1 LEVACRTFVATA
13 SPPCGVQLQFEVTRT
28 FGYIRF
34 LLYCILVFAGPT
46 EQLLNN
52 AFEGALKNWEI
63 GPFAAWIGKTKI
75 FNDLDLQWDFAIS
88 LPNQHLTRPVGTDAA
103 ATVLRPT
110 KRQQAGSNGDSSPFA
125 NVHGQPVTEELE
137 EDIPVEEQ
145 WSLIVWLKPGERGTT
160 VDMRRFTAVVDKMA
174 NPAFTK
180 SVDGSWDIFLS
191 HYQVGSCP
199 TLWPINSLTTFF
211 MSDVLPVLRG
221 PFLVVAHVCTQGN
234 AGNTVMSLKALLES
248 ASPGLRCWLDKD
260 EDATEAGMR
269 RGVAGSRYYLLF
281 LTQGVLTRPFVQLEA
296 REALALGKPV
306 ILVHETDPRFGAAP
320 GFNDYVSEAP
330 PDLRQVFSLA
340 NSIPWYREE
349 DFRAV
354 SIKKILQ
361 AAGRTAI

>member
-1 LEVACRTFVATA
+1 MEQLDKEQLPQNWRAPLIKVISNHVWQVCERVDMTDPANHPNGDGSGK
-13 SPPCGVQLQFEVTRT
+13 SPAYGA
-28 FGYIRF
+28 Y
-34 LLYCILVFAGPT
+34 AGPT

-191 HYQVGSCP
+191 HYQ
-199 TLWPINSLTTFF
+199 
-211 MSDVLPVLRG
+211 
-221 PFLVVAHVCTQGN
+221 GN